1 MKPFKIIIALI
12 LLTAISYGQAGN
24 TDLYSPGKI
33 KYYQDLLNFKGDDGK
48 AKVELF
54 VQVPFREIQFVRTS
68 DGFEG
73 GYSVTVSIYDEN
85 AENLILEKLW
95 NENITSKSF
104 DETSSKENFNISHR
118 SLNLESSTYYI
129 KINVMDKES
138 KQEFSS
144 ENLFTVKDFATD
156 PSISD
161 ILLISSN
168 TVVAGKSKVIPN
180 ISRNVSNNERG
191 INMYFEIYSD
201 SEGEHK
207 IEYIVINKEKDVLV
221 KNSETQSVKKGKTQ
235 VYYTLEDSSL
245 GLGTYLLT
253 VTIKDNDN
261 NNIVAATKPFYS
273 RWVGLPSNVE
283 DIDKAIAQVV
293 YIASPDELDHIEKGK
308 TEKEKTK
315 RFLEFW
321 KAKDPSPGND
331 ENEVFEQYF
340 SRVSFANDNFSHY
353 SDGWSTDRGMVFIIL
368 GAPSNVE
375 RHPFEYNAK
384 PYEVWQYYELN
395 KSFVFTDQTGFGD
408 YRLVTPLYGDLFRYR
423 Y

>member
-1 MKPFKIIIALI
+1 
-12 LLTAISYGQAGN
+12 
-24 TDLYSPGKI
+24 
-33 KYYQDLLNFKGDDGK
+33 
-48 AKVELF
+48 
-54 VQVPFREIQFVRTS
+54 
-68 DGFEG
+68 
-73 GYSVTVSIYDEN
+73 
-85 AENLILEKLW
+85 
-95 NENITSKSF
+95 
-104 DETSSKENFNISHR
+104 
-118 SLNLESSTYYI
+118 
-129 KINVMDKES
+129 
-138 KQEFSS
+138 
-144 ENLFTVKDFATD
+144 LFTVKDFATD

-168 TVVAGKSKVIPN
+168 TIVAGKSKVIPN
-180 ISRNVSNNERG
+180 ISRNVSNSERG

-201 SEGEHK
+201 SKGEHK
-207 IEYIVINKEKDVLV
+207 IEYVVINKEKNVLV
-221 KNSETQSVKKGKTQ
+221 KKSETQSVKKGKTQ

-273 RWVGLPSNVE
+273 RWVGLPSTVE

-293 YIASPDELDHIEKGK
+293 YIASPDELDHIQEGK